1 MIKITLRYK
10 VALELY
16 ASLSLFFA
24 IIILLYYSI
33 SDRIRESLF
42 FLVVGM
48 IGLFLIGFIF
58 FLRTLILDVDSA
70 KFEGDESNYEPNI
83 VEIKVINKVTLEI
96 ISSISNVII
105 ISAIFIL
112 GIENSGGGA
121 NSEVISIAFIIILL
135 LPLMILLKSLIFDFN
150 LIFMNKK
157 HRENFLSDLVNR
169 KTLVFFAIAI
179 LILFSVF
186 ASNKMVTSVDNLYE
200 KSISTGEDTISD
212 ISSNLYITSI
222 EGERKDISD
231 GPITSLTIYLESM
244 DLDFNFNFIKVKFQD
259 KTNTSTLKYSINA
272 DESHFYYEGKMTG
285 KGRSI
290 LKKGDEGFI
299 KINLSSTKQ
308 ELYSYDRGTIQLI
321 MGNGKI
327 ISKDI
332 KVPEFKGESRISLY
346 STK

>member
-1 MIKITLRYK
+1 MIKITLRHK

-16 ASLSLFFA
+16 ASLSLFGA
-24 IIILLYYSI
+24 IIILLYYNL
-33 SDRIRESLF
+33 SDRIGENIYF
-42 FLVVGM
+42 PVVGI
-48 IGLFLIGFIF
+48 IGIFLILFIF
-58 FLRTLILDVDSA
+58 FLRTLIQDVDSA
-70 KFEGDESNYEPNI
+70 KFENDDSKDEPNI
-83 VEIKVINKVTLEI
+83 VEIKVFNKVTLEI
-96 ISSISNVII
+96 ISSVSNII
-105 ISAIFIL
+105 IASSIFIL
-112 GIENSGGGA
+112 GIENGGA

-135 LPLMILLKSLIFDFN
+135 LPMMILLKSLIFDFN

-157 HRENFLSDLVNR
+157 HRENFLSELVNR

-186 ASNKMVTSVDNLYE
+186 ASNKMVSSVDNLYG

-231 GPITSLTIYLESM
+231 GPIISLTIYLESM
-244 DLDFNFNFIKVKFQD
+244 NLDFNFNFITVKFQD
-259 KTNTSTLKYSINA
+259 KTNTSILKYGVNA

-285 KGRSI
+285 KGSSR

-299 KINLSSTKQ
+299 TINLSSTKQ

-321 MGNGKI
+321 IGNGKI
-327 ISKDI
+327 ISRDI
-332 KVPEFKGESRISLY
+332 KAPELKGESRISLY

>member
-42 FLVVGM
+42 FPVVGI

-70 KFEGDESNYEPNI
+70 KFEGDESKDEPDI
-83 VEIKVINKVTLEI
+83 VEIKIINKVTLEL
-96 ISSISNVII
+96 ISSVSNII
-105 ISAIFIL
+105 IIVLIFIFVF
-112 GIENSGGGA
+112 EKSGGIDL
-121 NSEVISIAFIIILL
+121 EVLSIAFIIILL
-135 LPLMILLKSLIFDFN
+135 IPLMILLKSLIFDFN

-157 HRENFLSDLVNR
+157 HRENFLSELVNR

-186 ASNKMVTSVDNLYE
+186 ASNKMATSVDNLYE

-222 EGERKDISD
+222 EGERKNISD
-231 GPITSLTIYLESM
+231 GPITGLTIYIESM

-285 KGRSI
+285 KGKSI

-321 MGNGKI
+321 MSNGKI